1 MSGDRKTEWCD
12 QEELAVGWAMHAL
25 EPDEEARLR
34 AHLPECATCRRTV
47 RNTEEVTAT
56 IGESVDQYDPPAR
69 LKARLMEAIEH
80 TPQEQPPPVVV
91 KVPDRQEVA
100 EPISLDARRT
110 LKAKRARVLL
120 AAAAVILVAV
130 VTGVVGQRL
139 GSLSDQV
146 AEQKSRTDQLEH
158 TFRLATD
165 PVTNKAVLRTA
176 EGTPMAV
183 LLSSD
188 DEAIVVSEGMPTN
201 DVAKQTYVV
210 WGTSGN
216 GPVALATFDVRPGSP
231 DIMLKWNKD
240 AYAHSGFAISLE
252 PGRTAP
258 ASPSAVVA
266 AGQVAKA

>member
-25 EPDEEARLR
+25 EPDEEAQLR
-34 AHLPECATCRRTV
+34 SHLPGCEMCRRTV
-47 RNTEEVTAT
+47 RNTEAVTAA
-56 IGESVDQYDPPAR
+56 IGGSVDQHDPPAR
-69 LKARLMEAIEH
+69 LRTRLMEAIEH
-80 TPQEQPPPVVV
+80 TPQEQPAPVVV

-100 EPISLDARRT
+100 EPVSLDSRRR

-130 VTGVVGQRL
+130 VTGVVGQQF

-146 AEQKSRTDQLEH
+146 AAQKSRTDQLEH

-165 PVTNKAVLRTA
+165 PLTARAVLRTPD
-176 EGTPMAV
+176 GTPMAV

-188 DEAIVVSEGMPTN
+188 NDAAVVSEEMPTN
-201 DVAKQTYVV
+201 DAAAQTYVV

-216 GPVALATFDVRPGSP
+216 SPVALATFDVVPGSP

-240 AYAHSGFAISLE
+240 AHAHAGFAISLE
-252 PGRTAP
+252 PGRAAP
-258 ASPSAVVA
+258 AAPSVVLA
-266 AGQVAKA
+266 AGQVATS

>member
-34 AHLPECATCRRTV
+34 AHLPECAMCTRTV
-47 RNTEEVTAT
+47 RETEAVTAAV
-56 IGESVDQYDPPAR
+56 GESVDQYDPPAR

-80 TPQEQPPPVVV
+80 TPQEQPSPVVE
-91 KVPDRQEVA
+91 VPDRQDVA
-100 EPISLDARRT
+100 EPISLDARRG
-110 LKAKRARVLL
+110 LKAKRTRVLL
-120 AAAAVILVAV
+120 AAAAVILVAA
-130 VTGVVGQRL
+130 VTGAVGQQL
-139 GSLSDQV
+139 GSLSNQV

-165 PVTNKAVLRTA
+165 PATNKAVLRAKDGTA
-176 EGTPMAV
+176 MAV
-183 LLSSD
+183 LFSGD
-188 DEAIVVSEGMPTN
+188 DEAVVVSEGMPAN
-201 DVAKQTYVV
+201 DLAKQTYVM
-210 WGTSGN
+210 WGTGGN

-231 DIMLKWNKD
+231 DIILKWDKD

>member
-1 MSGDRKTEWCD
+1 VSGDRKTEWCD

-34 AHLPECATCRRTV
+34 AHLPECAMCRLTV

-56 IGESVDQYDPPAR
+56 IGESVDQHDPPAR

-100 EPISLDARRT
+100 EPISLDARRSFKT
-110 LKAKRARVLL
+110 KRARVLL

-130 VTGVVGQRL
+130 VTGVMGQQL
-139 GSLSDQV
+139 GSLSNQV
-146 AEQKSRTDQLEH
+146 AEQKSRTDELEH
-158 TFRLATD
+158 TFKLATN
-165 PVTNKAVLRTA
+165 PATNKAVLRTA
-176 EGTPMAV
+176 DGTPMAV

-188 DEAIVVSEGMPTN
+188 DEAIVVSEEMPAN

-216 GPVALATFDVRPGSP
+216 GPVALATFDVQPGSP

-240 AYAHSGFAISLE
+240 AYTHSGFAISLE

-258 ASPSAVVA
+258 ASPSSVVA